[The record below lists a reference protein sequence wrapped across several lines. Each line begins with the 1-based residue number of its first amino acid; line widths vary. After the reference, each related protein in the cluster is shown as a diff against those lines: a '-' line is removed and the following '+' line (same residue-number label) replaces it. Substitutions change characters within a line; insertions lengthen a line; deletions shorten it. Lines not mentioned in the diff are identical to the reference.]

1 MAAIGLLFGS
11 FNPVHHG
18 HLLLATYIR
27 EAAHLDEIWF
37 VVSPQNPF
45 KINSDLADQNH
56 RLEMVKL
63 AVQDAGYFK
72 VSDIEFHL
80 PKPSYTC
87 TTLKEL
93 NRQYPAHKFH
103 VIIGGDN
110 TAKFKEWKASNWI
123 QENYPILIY
132 NRTRSEPAATI
143 QNSKSFILPLLD
155 ISATEIR
162 QRIKNNQS
170 IRYFIPENV
179 EQYIAFHKLYR

>member
-27 EAAHLDEIWF
+27 EAAQLDEIWF

-45 KINSDLADQNH
+45 KKNSDLADENH

-63 AVQDAGYFK
+63 AVQHTSYFK
-72 VSDIEFHL
+72 VADIEFSL

-110 TAKFKEWKASNWI
+110 TAKFQEWKESGWI
-123 QENYPILIY
+123 QKNYTIIIY
-132 NRTRSEPAATI
+132 NRGIPDSAAAI
-143 QNSKSFILPLLD
+143 QNSKFYSLPLLD

-162 QRIKNNQS
+162 QRIKNKKS